1 MQNSEAIKIL
11 RQFLCTGHINHQ
23 NMYGFWK
30 CLPSCI
36 DRAGVRSVI
45 HAIGGFR
52 VAYQALPRSLVA
64 KLEAMDGGRPSART
78 GRPPSIQTGRIKGCF
93 TLKSARRAI

>member
-1 MQNSEAIKIL
+1 MQNSKAIEIL

-23 NMYGFWK
+23 DMYGFWK

-36 DRAGVRSVI
+36 GRAGVRSVI
-45 HAIGGFR
+45 HAIGGVR

-64 KLEAMDGGRPSART
+64 KLEALVDGPS
-78 GRPPSIQTGRIKGCF
+78 P
-93 TLKSARRAI
+93 AIMEGLR

>member
-1 MQNSEAIKIL
+1 LQNSEAIKIL
-11 RQFLCTGHINHQ
+11 RQFLCTGHINQ
-23 NMYGFWK
+23 QDMYGFWK

-64 KLEAMDGGRPSART
+64 KLEAMDGGRQSAYSVEKV
-78 GRPPSIQTGRIKGCF
+78 GFNFWLMRPAVEK
-93 TLKSARRAI
+93 LKCWRS